1 MSRPI
6 EETLRE
12 ALRYDYESGK
22 LFWKD
27 DWWPGSTKSRE
38 VGYLDGKQRNSQ
50 TGYIRFYHRDQR
62 FMAHRVVWLLHYGE
76 WPDGEIDHID
86 GNGLNNRIENLRV
99 VDRKQNMY
107 NRPIYKCNKIGYKGV
122 WLDERSRRYR
132 ATISKDK
139 KAYWLGTYNCPIEA
153 ARAYDRKAIEL
164 HGEYA
169 RTNFPIED
177 YLGA

>member
-1 MSRPI
+1 MTRPI

-12 ALRYDYESGK
+12 ALRYDYDSGK

-27 DWWPGSTKSRE
+27 DWHPEATTSRE
-38 VGYLDGKQRNSQ
+38 VGGEWKSKNCA
-50 TGYIRFYHRDQR
+50 TAYIRFQHREHR
-62 FMAHRVVWLLHYGE
+62 LMAHRVIWFLHYGE

-86 GNGLNNRIENLRV
+86 GDGLNNRIENLRLST
-99 VDRKQNMY
+99 RRTNSY
-107 NRPIYKCNKIGYKGV
+107 NRPMYKCNKTGYKGV
-122 WLDERSRRYR
+122 GRRHDEKRYHARIR
-132 ATISKDK
+132 ADNVQHS
-139 KAYWLGTYNCPIEA
+139 LGYFDTAEEA